1 MQERLSPRR
10 PTRTWFVAVW
20 TATIVALL
28 MVAEVAIGGSED
40 DLGLNGTLEAGVLIL
55 GILIWGLGFWVIW
68 FVAYWLIPRRRRP
81 VLFLTSAKRDA

>member
-1 MQERLSPRR
+1 VQERLSPRR

-40 DLGLNGTLEAGVLIL
+40 DLGLNGTLEAG
-55 GILIWGLGFWVIW
+55 
-68 FVAYWLIPRRRRP
+68 
-81 VLFLTSAKRDA
+81 S